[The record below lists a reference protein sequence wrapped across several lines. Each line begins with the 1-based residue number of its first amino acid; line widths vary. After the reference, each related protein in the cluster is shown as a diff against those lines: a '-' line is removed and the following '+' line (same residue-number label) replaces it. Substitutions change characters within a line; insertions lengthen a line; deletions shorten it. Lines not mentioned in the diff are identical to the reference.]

1 MIAITEVPD
10 NAGMWG
16 FLAVLVTQ
24 VVILLNQRRSSRVAK
39 STNNSVNNID
49 KDGGE
54 LTMIA
59 QVREHGR
66 MLHSIRRHQD
76 WSVGVLHEVA
86 RQAGVTVPPLPKD
99 DEEAA

>member
-1 MIAITEVPD
+1 MNDVPVG
-10 NAGMWG
+10 AWG

-24 VVILLNQRRSSRVAK
+24 GVIVLGQRRSQKVAK
-39 STNNSVNNID
+39 STNKSVNHIGAD
-49 KDGGE
+49 E
-54 LTMIA
+54 PTMIN

-66 MLHSIRRHQD
+66 MLHSIKKHQD

-86 RQAGVTVPPLPKD
+86 RQAGVAVPPLPDD